1 MLLHYNVI
9 MITSRVFT
17 SHANYRAEER
27 LGEWY
32 DAQAEARTIK
42 SAQKHTIGKWYV
54 IVKKFETVKQNP
66 ISNRFGK
73 YIIAVIEN
81 GAVKTFLV
89 EKEINPKL
97 YTKDGKLVTYE
108 KIQ

>member
-1 MLLHYNVI
+1 
-9 MITSRVFT
+9 MITSKVIT
-17 SHANYRAEER
+17 QHANYRAEAR

-32 DAQAEARTIK
+32 DSQAEARTIK
-42 SAQKHTIGKWYV
+42 SAQQHTNGKWYV
-54 IVKKFETVKQNP
+54 IVKKFEAVKQNP

-97 YTKDGKLVTYE
+97 YSRDGKLVSYE